1 MNNKEPLIHEL
12 LSSPARPGEL
22 TWIGL
27 RPGQREPVVSVDVAE
42 VDEEHGLSGD
52 RFRGR
57 RGSRRQVT
65 LIQAEH
71 LDAVASFLG
80 RDAVDPALVR
90 RNLVVRGVNL
100 YAYRKGRIQI
110 GDVIL
115 EGTGLCHPCSRMEE
129 VLGTGGYNAMRGHG
143 GLTTRVI
150 QAGTLRVGDP
160 VTVTP
165 RTQASDEEE

>member
-1 MNNKEPLIHEL
+1 MNFQEPLIQDL
-12 LSSPARPGEL
+12 LNSAARPGEL
-22 TWIGL
+22 IWIGV
-27 RPGQREPVVSVDVAE
+27 RPGRREPVVSVEHAE

-52 RFRGR
+52 RFQGR
-57 RGSRRQVT
+57 RGSLRQVT

-71 LDAVASFLG
+71 LDAIASYLG
-80 RDAVDPALVR
+80 KDSIDPAVVR

-110 GDVIL
+110 GDAIL

-143 GLTTRVI
+143 GLTARVVR
-150 QAGTLRVGDP
+150 AGTIRVGDKAL
-160 VTVTP
+160 VTP
-165 RTQASDEEE
+165 SVGSIDNED